1 MSQSNE
7 RNWVLFHETGYRLV
21 CKIHETRYQI
31 KRCSGSYLDKA
42 PFHKEYEESKTGWE
56 ACPGGGGGSGFSLR
70 INMVYKN

>member
-21 CKIHETRYQI
+21 CRVHETGYQI
-31 KRCSGSYLDKA
+31 KRLAGSYSDKA
-42 PFHKEYEESKTGWE
+42 PLHKEYKESKTGWE
-56 ACPGGGGGSGFSLR
+56 VGEGGSEISPR